1 MESYTSLADYFYLQ
15 AEQVDFLA
23 DIPPYTSCY
32 EPLLQQEQLYQQAR
46 DMQSEARNIRKRFQE
61 IAAAGTLKPTTTM
74 LRKGVL
80 SVKNGKM
87 MFSYDQLTKVAAM
100 IMGKFP
106 YFLFRPKAD
115 SKDYIILLFWATNS
129 EDTDCEIQKNV
140 EVIKQ
145 EVAGDGFQLRFINE
159 NLLSTLRQVLYITNN
174 YPCLKFQTED
184 ISYLSSECQAQLHTI
199 LDLVKP
205 GSSKKRKLEE

>member
-1 MESYTSLADYFYLQ
+1 
-15 AEQVDFLA
+15 
-23 DIPPYTSCY
+23 
-32 EPLLQQEQLYQQAR
+32 
-46 DMQSEARNIRKRFQE
+46 MQSEARNIRKRFQE

-106 YFLFRPKAD
+106 YFLFRD
-115 SKDYIILLFWATNS
+115 LVILLFWATNS
-129 EDTDCEIQKNV
+129 EDIDCEIQKNL
-140 EVIKQ
+140 EVMKQ

-159 NLLSTLRQVLYITNN
+159 KLLSTLRQVLYITNN

-184 ISYLSSECQAQLHTI
+184 ISYLSSEFQAQLHTI